1 MNDKLYWDD
10 SYAIALALMND
21 HPGINLES
29 VSLEMVFEWVIAL
42 PAFGDDV
49 ELANDEILEDIYI
62 VWLEESR

>member
-10 SYAIALALMND
+10 SYAIALALMHD
-21 HPGINLES
+21 HPGTNLET

-49 ELANDEILEDIYI
+49 ELANDEILEDIYK
-62 VWLEESR
+62 VWLEESL